1 MEDNFFDFA
10 QTKEALSA
18 LSTELVE
25 LETSISAK
33 ESKIKTQT
41 QEFQNCIQN
50 QNEKIA
56 LLRQTAQDALTKV
69 EALSKYVE
77 GVL

>member
-18 LSTELVE
+18 LSTELIE
-25 LETSISAK
+25 METAISAK
-33 ESKIKTQT
+33 KNQVKVQT
-41 QEFQNCIQN
+41 QEFQNNIQN

-69 EALSKYVE
+69 EALGKYVE